1 MTAERPYLDP
11 YLHAAQAHG
20 AGFEALLWQSPKA
33 QRTRF
38 RVISRMLNSRGRTVA
53 DIGCGNADLL
63 LDLHRRKRTPA
74 GYIGV
79 DAVPQTLALAE
90 RQVRA
95 AGIEHAWFQD
105 DDFVRDAALPARLV
119 ERGADTIVFCGS
131 LNTLSQSEALAVLA
145 RFWIAMADH
154 PIAAPQDDTLP
165 GVRDPA
171 GALIFNFLSLR
182 HNRERTPANPPAV
195 RFEPLD
201 MLAWAIER
209 TPLVTFRH
217 DYLRGH
223 DATICMRTG

>member
-1 MTAERPYLDP
+1 MNAERPYLDP
-11 YLHAAQAHG
+11 YLHAAKAHG
-20 AGFEALLWQSPKA
+20 AGFEALLWQSPRA

-38 RVISRMLNSRGRTVA
+38 RVLSRMVRMGGRTVA

-63 LDLHRRKRTPA
+63 LDLHKRGRSPS

-90 RQVRA
+90 QQTHA
-95 AGIEHAWFQD
+95 AGIKNARFQD
-105 DDFVRDAALPARLV
+105 DDFVRDETLPARLI
-119 ERGADTIVFCGS
+119 EQGADTIVFCGS
-131 LNTLSQSEALAVLA
+131 LNTLSQPEALAVLA
-145 RFWIAMADH
+145 HFWTALTAR
-154 PIAAPQDDTLP
+154 PASPSAKK
-165 GVRDPA
+165 PA
-171 GALIFNFLSLR
+171 GRDSAGVLVFNFLSLR

-195 RFEPLD
+195 RFEPVD
-201 MLAWAIER
+201 MLAWAVDR

>member
-20 AGFEALLWQSPKA
+20 AGFEALLWRSPRA

-38 RVISRMLNSRGRTVA
+38 RVLSRMARMNGRTIA

-63 LDLHRRKRTPA
+63 LDLHQRGRTPA

-79 DAVPQTLALAE
+79 DAVPRTLAMAE
-90 RQVRA
+90 RQTAA
-95 AGIEHAWFQD
+95 AGIRNAAFQD
-105 DDFVRDAALPARLV
+105 DDFVRDEALPARLI
-119 ERGADTIVFCGS
+119 EHGADTIVFCGS
-131 LNTLSQSEALAVLA
+131 LNTLPQAEALAVLA
-145 RFWIAMADH
+145 RFWAVLAER
-154 PIAAPQDDTLP
+154 PAAPAGRHP
-165 GVRDPA
+165 SGV
-171 GALIFNFLSLR
+171 LIFNFLSLR

-201 MLAWAIER
+201 MLAWAVDR

-223 DATICMRTG
+223 DATVCMRTG

>member
-11 YLHAAQAHG
+11 YLHAAKAHG

-38 RVISRMLNSRGRTVA
+38 RVLSRMARMGGRTVA

-63 LDLHRRKRTPA
+63 LDLHKRGRTPA
-74 GYIGV
+74 AYIGV
-79 DAVPQTLALAE
+79 DAVPQTLALAQ
-90 RQVRA
+90 RQTAA
-95 AGIEHAWFQD
+95 AGIRNAAFRD
-105 DDFVRDAALPARLV
+105 DDFVRDETLPARLI
-119 ERGADTIVFCGS
+119 EHGADTIVFCGS
-131 LNTLSQSEALAVLA
+131 LNTLPQDEALAVLA
-145 RFWIAMADH
+145 RFWTALTER
-154 PIAAPQDDTLP
+154 PAAHSAKKPA
-165 GVRDPA
+165 GRDPA
-171 GALIFNFLSLR
+171 GVLIFNFLSLR

-201 MLAWAIER
+201 MLAWAVDR

-223 DATICMRTG
+223 DATVCMRTA